1 MSELL
6 DAIKHNRKILML
18 ILGGIFIIASFE
30 HIESV
35 LFFTLG
41 IAIIAVD
48 IIIESESK
56 SNQTPMMSEG
66 MDASCHILKDIF
78 SAVGTEDIFNTGVG
92 IKKESNIEKSKDKVD
107 TTKEI
112 KEDKWYGGTIEGNIV
127 STKDFGVDV
136 INNYENEDIRCDF
149 AEKYGVEP
157 KNVYTFHFKWAIGSN
172 FLGWL
177 ERGLAVGI
185 VPTNLDYTNYDS
197 SLVYKHSLVKCH
209 REGYEL
215 DKFKYA
221 DVYKLFY
228 YKDCALVVINDDD
241 LADNY
246 QVVKFSIE

>member
-66 MDASCHILKDIF
+66 MNASCHTLKDIF

-92 IKKESNIEKSKDKVD
+92 IKKSQTLKNRRIRLILPKRLKKINGMVVLL
-107 TTKEI
+107 KEI
-112 KEDKWYGGTIEGNIV
+112 LSVQRI
-127 STKDFGVDV
+127 
-136 INNYENEDIRCDF
+136 
-149 AEKYGVEP
+149 
-157 KNVYTFHFKWAIGSN
+157 
-172 FLGWL
+172 
-177 ERGLAVGI
+177 
-185 VPTNLDYTNYDS
+185 
-197 SLVYKHSLVKCH
+197 LV
-209 REGYEL
+209 
-215 DKFKYA
+215 
-221 DVYKLFY
+221 
-228 YKDCALVVINDDD
+228 
-241 LADNY
+241 
-246 QVVKFSIE
+246 